1 MQRKHGKAILLTLG
15 LGVSVSMAHAAE
27 KTLEF
32 QLVSKALDP
41 QILEAPNIENQTI
54 MQSKGFG
61 VAVFK
66 DGRVGTKDYT
76 LTRDANKGVGT
87 LVGYSTYYFD
97 EGSVTARFTAT
108 VGGPQG
114 THGDYKILGGVGD
127 YAGAK
132 ADISGADRDSHAAV
146 GGAFRRGPAV
156 DRVHRRANGIQ
167 LRLVA

>member
-1 MQRKHGKAILLTLG
+1 MQRKPGSAILLTLG
-15 LGVSVSMAHAAE
+15 LAVSVSMAQAAE

-41 QILEAPNIENQTI
+41 QTLEAPNIENQTI

-66 DGRVGTKDYT
+66 DGRVGTKDYIF
-76 LTRDANKGVGT
+76 TRDANKGVGT

-108 VGGPQG
+108 IGGAQG
-114 THGDYKILGGVGD
+114 THGDYKILGGAGA
-127 YAGAK
+127 YAGATGTGTFDSVPNPFKNANLYK
-132 ADISGADRDSHAAV
+132 AKLQIIT
-146 GGAFRRGPAV
+146 P
-156 DRVHRRANGIQ
+156 
-167 LRLVA
+167 